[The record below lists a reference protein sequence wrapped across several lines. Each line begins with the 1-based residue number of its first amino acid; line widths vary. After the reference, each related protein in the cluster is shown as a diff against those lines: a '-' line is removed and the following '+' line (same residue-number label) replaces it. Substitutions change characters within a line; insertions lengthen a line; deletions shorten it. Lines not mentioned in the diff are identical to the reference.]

1 MIKKNIIIEKEMTE
15 NNQHIV
21 QLLLKHHSIDV
32 SPFDETFLEKSLQKR
47 IAVMNCLSQEEYFIF
62 LQKNK
67 KEGIRFSHS
76 LFICYSEFFRNPL
89 TFAFLERLILPSLI
103 AKKIYSKQKEIRIWC
118 AACAAGQEAYSLA
131 MLLEENKNGNANKF
145 NYRIFATDQ
154 SQQEINEA
162 QKGHY
167 SDSAIKNLTIKRFNK
182 WFIKHGNNNTIIPEL
197 KTHIDFSVFDLFN
210 PQLSAPPASI
220 FGDFD
225 LVICA
230 NLLFYYKPEYR
241 KTILSKINK
250 CLARE
255 GFLIT
260 GETERDIL
268 SKNNYK
274 EVYLH
279 SGIFQKKQQP

>member
-1 MIKKNIIIEKEMTE
+1 MKE

-67 KEGIRFSHS
+67 KEGIRFLHS

-103 AKKIYSKQKEIRIWC
+103 AKKINAKQKEIRIWS
-118 AACAAGQEAYSLA
+118 AACAAGHEAYSVA
-131 MLLEENKNGNANKF
+131 MLLEELKNGNADKF
-145 NYRIFATDQ
+145 SYRIFATDQ
-154 SQQEINEA
+154 SQTQINEA

-167 SDSAIKNLTIKRFNK
+167 SDAAINKLTLKRLNLWFTKHGSAYTIK
-182 WFIKHGNNNTIIPEL
+182 PEL

-210 PQLSAPPASI
+210 QELNAPPASI

-230 NLLFYYKPEYR
+230 NLLFYYKPEYQ
-241 KTILSKINK
+241 KTILAKTNK
-250 CLARE
+250 CLTKG
-255 GFLIT
+255 GFLMT

-268 SKNNYK
+268 SKNNYN

-279 SGIFQKKQQP
+279 SGIFKKKQQQ